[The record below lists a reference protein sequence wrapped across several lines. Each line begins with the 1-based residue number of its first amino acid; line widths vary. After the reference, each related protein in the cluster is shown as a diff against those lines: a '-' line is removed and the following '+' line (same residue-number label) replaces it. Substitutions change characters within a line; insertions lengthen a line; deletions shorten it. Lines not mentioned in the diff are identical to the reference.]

1 MELRR
6 ADRNFEDVGPTLC
19 DMLDGLDIPA
29 FPDHSVAVK
38 YATEHRCVVRV
49 RGPGRCVCVVC
60 VCCVCVMCVCVMCV
74 CVVCVCVVCV
84 CDVFVCCVCRC
95 DA

>member
-1 MELRR
+1 VELRR

-49 RGPGRCVCVVC
+49 RGPGRCVCV
-60 VCCVCVMCVCVMCV
+60 CVCVV
-74 CVVCVCVVCV
+74 CVVCVCVCCV
-84 CDVFVCCVCRC
+84 CMLCVCCVCVVC
-95 DA
+95 FCCMCVFVMCV